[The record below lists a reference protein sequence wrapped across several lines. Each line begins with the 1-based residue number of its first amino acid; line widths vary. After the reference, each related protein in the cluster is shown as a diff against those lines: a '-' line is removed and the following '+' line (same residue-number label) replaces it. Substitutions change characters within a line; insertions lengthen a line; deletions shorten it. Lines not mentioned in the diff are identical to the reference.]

1 MTTPA
6 PDFAQL
12 ATKELLTDGDLP
24 GPVGAAARHRART
37 WALLALARANQTQT
51 PEPKETRP
59 CPVSS

>member
-37 WALLALARANQTQT
+37 WALLALARAT
-51 PEPKETRP
+51 ETRTHRKDQP
-59 CPVSS
+59 